1 MDKIND
7 LNKKIENELKTK
19 EPYKIL
25 EDQEIQK
32 MLKNVFENREIVFLT
47 ELNTFKTSVIN
58 VIRAYLEKNNIEFID
73 DSKNIY
79 LTDQLTS
86 YFNELKKLP
95 IYTREEEIDAFTR
108 YNNEKDPKEKQK
120 IKDDIT
126 IHNLRLAAFAALNT
140 RIDEIELADKIEE
153 ANIALLKVID
163 LYDLS
168 KGCAFSTYAVSS
180 IKFLLKRE
188 CQSKSSHINFPAYIN
203 ERLEPRIRKF
213 EEKYQEKYG
222 TGIIYTNE
230 VIDKLHKEVN
240 EDLEKSKYKYPP
252 ISKDIIISYIST
264 KSITSLD
271 TKLDD
276 EDTFGSTVG
285 DLVSDPN
292 ANVEDSVIDDSL
304 KNVLIELLDT
314 NLSERD
320 ADIFYRRFGLN
331 GYEASTYEEIGQ
343 IYGLTRVRIYEI
355 INKCLNKIKK
365 NKKIIAI
372 LKESKYYLDNDED
385 DSKKVLAKS

>member
-32 MLKNVFENREIVFLT
+32 MLKNVFKNREIVFLT

-108 YNNEKDPKEKQK
+108 YNNEKDSKEKQK

-188 CQSKSSHINFPAYIN
+188 CQNKSSHINFPAYIN

-292 ANVEDSVIDDSL
+292 ANVEDSVIDDYL

>member
-32 MLKNVFENREIVFLT
+32 MLKNVFKNREIVFLT

-108 YNNEKDPKEKQK
+108 YNNEKDSKEKQK

-188 CQSKSSHINFPAYIN
+188 CQNKSSHINFPAYIN